1 MITNDFRPGRPKFIR
16 DHESIECLCGFQ
28 LCTPPGRQE
37 GVLALSRNCMDA
49 AAMSLELHGCGNH
62 AV

>member
-1 MITNDFRPGRPKFIR
+1 MIFVQADQSSFAIMKVSSACAGSR
-16 DHESIECLCGFQ
+16 